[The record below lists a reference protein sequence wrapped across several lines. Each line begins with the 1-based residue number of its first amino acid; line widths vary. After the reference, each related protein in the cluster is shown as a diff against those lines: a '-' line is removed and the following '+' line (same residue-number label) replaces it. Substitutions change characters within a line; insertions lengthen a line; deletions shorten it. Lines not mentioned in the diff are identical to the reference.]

1 MLNQNVDILD
11 FKRFVTIDMSAA
23 SGNGEAE
30 PTKQPANGGGSD
42 YDNVEWGL

>member
-11 FKRFVTIDMSAA
+11 FKSFVTVDMSAA
-23 SGNGEAE
+23 RGNREAE
-30 PTKQPANGGGSD
+30 PTKLTANGGGSD